1 MGGVTTTYDIETSMN
16 LGGYFGKPYD
26 VQIAKVIQK
35 GFVFGF
41 CYKFL
46 GKPRIYSCYIWDFP
60 LYKKDPKN
68 DIEVIKKWVE
78 IMERTDVV
86 VGWNSDRFDNRIMMG
101 RVLIHKL
108 PPVTMPQSFDAMKAL
123 KKIAGYDSYKLDD
136 VSEAFGHGNKIKT
149 DIELWWECL
158 LGNKKYQKMMV
169 DYNKRDV
176 QVTELNYLDIRPHS
190 KNHPN
195 MANILNRPTACPK
208 CGAEAPMIFQG
219 SRLTKT
225 GKNRIVQC
233 PICGGKST
241 LRQGVKGEKPYYV

>member
-1 MGGVTTTYDIETSMN
+1 MSTTTTYDIETSLN

-41 CYKFL
+41 AWKYL
-46 GKPRIYSCYIWDFP
+46 DKPKIYSCYIWDFP

-68 DIEVIKKWVE
+68 DIEVVKKWVE

-86 VGWNSDRFDNRIMMG
+86 VGWNSDKFDNRVMYG
-101 RVLIHKL
+101 RLLIHKL
-108 PPVTMPQSFDAMKAL
+108 PPLAMPQSFDAMKAL
-123 KKIAGYDSYKLDD
+123 KRLAGYDSYKLDD

-158 LGNKKYQKMMV
+158 LGNKKAQKEMV
-169 DYNKRDV
+169 TYNRRDV
-176 QVTELNYLDIRPHS
+176 EVTEKTYLDIRPHS

-195 MANILNRPTACPK
+195 MANLLGQPDACRH
-208 CGAEAPMIFQG
+208 CGKNEGFVFNG
-219 SRLTKT
+219 HDYTKT
-225 GKNRIVQC
+225 GKYQRFKCKACYSNNRSRT
-233 PICGGKST
+233 P
-241 LRQGVKGEKPYYV
+241 LKGDKINYV